1 MGRPD
6 ESRPVRSPE
15 SDDPV
20 WHPYSP
26 PDRAPEDAP
35 VVFVRGDGVW
45 LEAADGRRYLDGVGA
60 LEAMAVGHGRQ
71 RLVEAAARQMAE
83 VAFVD
88 VFRHTTRP
96 ALDLARELLRIGP
109 ADMAKVHFT
118 PGGSEAVEAAL
129 KLAIQYHWLRGHRD
143 RRRVLVRAGAYHGTT
158 FGAMNCSGGY
168 HAMRNDIYLAN
179 GTFGHVV
186 QGPAKGR
193 DWGRGGR
200 YAAGVE
206 EFARDVEALGPETIA
221 AIVVDPLAT
230 ASGVGLAPASDLQG
244 LRRLCDET
252 GIVLVVDEVITGFG
266 RSGRMFVSDLYHV
279 VPDLL
284 TVSKAIASG
293 YQPIGAVLVSERIVD
308 VFRRTAGSPDAVFAH
323 GHTYGAHPVAC
334 AVALENLRI
343 IEEERLPERA
353 AARGH
358 HVAAA
363 FDRLRHHESLVDAR
377 GIGLLWGLELV
388 ASVPSL
394 GLSGPRAVGAWF
406 RRRCRDAGLI
416 TLSLH
421 PGNVM
426 LLAPPL
432 VISEAE
438 IGVLSGILDQ
448 VLAELDAA
456 LPKEDGPGM
465 PAPGTVHAEAAT
477 SALRVPSGA
486 TNQRAGR

>member
-1 MGRPD
+1 MGRSAMAPPG
-6 ESRPVRSPE
+6 RPLAT
-15 SDDPV
+15 DDPM

-26 PDRAPEDAP
+26 PDRGPEDAP
-35 VVFVRGDGVW
+35 IVFVRGEGVW
-45 LEAADGRRYLDGVGA
+45 LEAADGRRFLDGVGA
-60 LEAMAVGHGRQ
+60 LEAMAVGHGRR
-71 RLVEAAARQMAE
+71 RLVEAAAGQMAE

-109 ADMAKVHFT
+109 AGMAKVHFT

-129 KLAIQYHWLRGHRD
+129 KLAIQYHWLRGQRG

-158 FGAMNCSGGY
+158 FGAMNCGGGY
-168 HAMRNDIYLAN
+168 HAMRNDIYL
-179 GTFGHVV
+179 GSEVFGHVV
-186 QGPAKGR
+186 SGPATGR
-193 DWGRGGR
+193 GWGRGGR

-206 EFARDVEALGPETIA
+206 EFARDVERLGPETIA

-230 ASGVGLAPASDLQG
+230 ASGVGLAPASDLEG

-266 RSGRMFVSDLYHV
+266 RTGQMFVSDLYEV
-279 VPDLL
+279 VPDVL

-308 VFRRTAGSPDAVFAH
+308 VFRRAAGSPDAVFAH

-353 AARGH
+353 VERGRDL
-358 HVAAA
+358 AAA
-363 FDRLRHHESLVDAR
+363 LDRLRSHASLVDAR
-377 GIGLLWGLELV
+377 GIGLLWGLELA

-394 GLSGPRAVGAWF
+394 GLSDPRAVGTWF

-438 IGVLSGILDQ
+438 IGILSGILDQ
-448 VLAELDAA
+448 VLAELDTA
-456 LPKEDGPGM
+456 LGADR
-465 PAPGTVHAEAAT
+465 PAPSVPVAVEAAASDAEA
-477 SALRVPSGA
+477 PSGA
-486 TNQRAGR
+486 GEQRAGR